1 MPHGQTQHPAA
12 ISPAQAI
19 HWDAKG
25 SRFGHMP
32 KPPLRWCLAGPS
44 GAGKSICMQ
53 QLLLNHYFLAFE
65 RIYIFAPSVHLD
77 VGTWGPVRKMI
88 QNKMHVDLE
97 KEPAFFDTFE
107 PS

>member
-1 MPHGQTQHPAA
+1 
-12 ISPAQAI
+12 
-19 HWDAKG
+19 
-25 SRFGHMP
+25 
-32 KPPLRWCLAGPS
+32 
-44 GAGKSICMQ
+44 MQ

-107 PS
+107 VAVVQRLIKTVSYTHLTLPTILLV